1 MKRIQLIFWC
11 VLIGYA
17 GFAQDA
23 QLDAAKKKIVA
34 NDFAGAKADLTK
46 IIDGNPKNKLALN
59 LRGQAR
65 YGLNDFY
72 GAVSD
77 YTFAIDIDS
86 TFAEAFNNRGESK
99 MS

>member
-46 IIDGNPKNKLALN
+46 VIDANPKNKLPNKYGDPSKPALKATVKEGENN
-59 LRGQAR
+59 LEPFK
-65 YGLNDFY
+65 L
-72 GAVSD
+72 
-77 YTFAIDIDS
+77 TP
-86 TFAEAFNNRGESK
+86 
-99 MS
+99 